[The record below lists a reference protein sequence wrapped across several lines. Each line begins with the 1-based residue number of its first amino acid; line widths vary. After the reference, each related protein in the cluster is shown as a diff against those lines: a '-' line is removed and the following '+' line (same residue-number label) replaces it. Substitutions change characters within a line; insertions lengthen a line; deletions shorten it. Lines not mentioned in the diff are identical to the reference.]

1 MPILG
6 AHQSIA
12 GGYYRS
18 AEIAAECGCDCV
30 QLFTKNNNQWKA
42 KALTDDDAAKF
53 QAALKRLK
61 IAHPLSH
68 ESYLIN
74 LAAPDEELWRKSI
87 EAHAV
92 ELLRAEHLKI
102 PYAVLHPGA
111 FTTSSEEAGLKR
123 IAQALDEIHEK
134 VGDLKVRTLLENTA
148 GQGSTLGW
156 RFEQLAAILEGVK
169 QLERLGVCID
179 TCHLL
184 AAGYPISTPKDYEAT
199 MNELDKI
206 VGLKLVK
213 AIHLNDSK
221 KELGSRVDRHEHI
234 GQGKIGLEGFR
245 LLLNDPRFAEVPM
258 YLETPK
264 EDENGEPNGVKL
276 DKMNLATLRGL
287 VEAKY

>member
-6 AHQSIA
+6 AHQSIS

-18 AEIAAECGCDCV
+18 VEIAAECGCDCV

-42 KALTDDDAAKF
+42 KALTDDDTAKF

-92 ELLRAEHLKI
+92 ELLRAEHLGI
-102 PYAVLHPGA
+102 PYVVLHPGA

-169 QLERLGVCID
+169 QSKRLGVCID

-184 AAGYPISTPKDYEAT
+184 AAGYPISTPKDYDAT

-221 KELGSRVDRHEHI
+221 KDLGSRVDRHEHI

-287 VEAKY
+287 VKN